1 MMAHCRDIE
10 GWATTETL
18 TRLLINRLSTQSDI
32 AARLLPNKIL
42 QTTIVAFEAILN
54 VSIYIQIMDIN
65 ATENATENRG

>member
-1 MMAHCRDIE
+1 MMAHCRDVE
-10 GWATTETL
+10 VWATTETL

-32 AARLLPNKIL
+32 AARTPPNKIL